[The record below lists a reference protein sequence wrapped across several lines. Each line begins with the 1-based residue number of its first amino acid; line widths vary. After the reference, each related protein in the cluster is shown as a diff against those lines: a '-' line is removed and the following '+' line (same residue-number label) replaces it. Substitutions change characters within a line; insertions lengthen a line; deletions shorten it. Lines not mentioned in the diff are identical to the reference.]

1 MSPQPGFRD
10 WAQVIIGTA
19 FVIGGIAIIPTDR
32 NVGIST
38 LALFGAVAAVSIN
51 RVIRKLRY
59 SRLNVGE
66 VHVIGGARVRPSRLR
81 IAVTGAGLLALGMV
95 LFIFNDAAPTLVRLC
110 FWLIAVTGGVVLG
123 LVACGIL
130 PGEYLAF
137 TPAGLVYGNRRWSA
151 LLPWDRIARVDAG
164 ETQRNPALFLWL
176 DSPDEFSVTPQSKHA
191 NFQQKIR
198 QSREWIGADICIMT
212 THYPVDLPV
221 LVRAITRYRGDQQ
234 ARSELAIAQQLH
246 GSV

>member
-19 FVIGGIAIIPTDR
+19 FVIGGIAIISTDR

-81 IAVTGAGLLALGMV
+81 IAVTGAALLALGMV
-95 LFIFNDAAPTLVRLC
+95 LLVFDDAAPTLVRLC
-110 FWLIAVTGGVVLG
+110 FWLITGTGGVVLG

-130 PGEYLAF
+130 PGEYLEF
-137 TPAGLVYGNRRWSA
+137 TPAGLVYANRRWSA

-164 ETQRNPALFLWL
+164 EIQRNPALCLWL
-176 DSPDEFSVTPQSKHA
+176 DSPGQFSVTPQSKQE
-191 NFQQKIR
+191 NFQQQIR
-198 QSREWIGADICIMT
+198 QSREWMGADICIMT
-212 THYPVDLPV
+212 THYAVDLPV
-221 LVRAITRYRGDQQ
+221 LIRAVTRYIGNPR
-234 ARSELAIAQQLH
+234 ARSELAVAQRLH
-246 GSV
+246 RSV